1 MADLSKL
8 TIGGVT
14 NSFQDAYVQ
23 SQLDVLNG
31 IVSGGISVVLVDS
44 LPANPGAA
52 NMGKIY
58 FVPSNNEHAQT
69 PNGGAEVYD
78 EYIVRFEEGVYS
90 WEKIGTIDIDL
101 SNYSLIGH
109 KHTITPNVTIEKATY
124 IPAGTV
130 TLPGLVSTPTKDTQ
144 SVFKVTA
151 IGTDYTLTPGASSR
165 ASDVTSDFATN
176 GKLAAYNGSTLELT
190 DAIRSKA
197 VTTSGT
203 YNYISP
209 VIKTGAMPTFGTS
222 TVLADITNITT
233 TPDSDATFEGVQAD
247 ILPTIN
253 SNTVDLEASTK

>member
-23 SQLDVLNG
+23 NQLDILNG

-109 KHTITPNVTIEKATY
+109 KHTVTPNVTIEKATY
-124 IPAGTV
+124 KPEGTV
-130 TLPGLVSTPTKDTQ
+130 ALPDLVSTPTKDKQ
-144 SVFKVTA
+144 GVFKVATA
-151 IGTDYTLTPGASSR
+151 GTNYTLTPGSSSR
-165 ASDVTSDFATN
+165 ASDATSTFATN

-190 DAIRSKA
+190 DAVRSNA
-197 VTTSGT
+197 VTASGT
-203 YNYISP
+203 YNYVSP
-209 VIKTGAMPTFGTS
+209 VIKTGALPTFGTS
-222 TVLADITNITT
+222 TVLADVTKITT
-233 TPDSDATFEGVQAD
+233 TPDSDATFDGVQAD
-247 ILPTIN
+247 ILPTIT
-253 SNTVDLEASTK
+253 SNTVDLQPSTK